1 VLLPLSTKISTRILW
16 SRFINEQQAGGLR
29 DSMVRDLI
37 TVEAVDKSFG
47 PVDVL
52 VDINLLV
59 QDGDRIGIVGH
70 NGAGKTTLLNTISEQ
85 TQDVGDVDFAPGIRL
100 AYLTQIRDIDSDS
113 TIEEELSR
121 KGRQFQELEEE
132 IAAIE
137 AQMADPAFYDGDWES
152 VIEKYS
158 QLQQTLG
165 ESGGSNVASIAKAT
179 LAKLGLD
186 KHPMDMQVNKLS
198 GGEKAKLALAR
209 QLVGLA
215 GVDVMFLDEPTNHLD
230 IQTTEWL
237 EAFLRDFQGAQLIVS
252 HDRYFLDQVCTR
264 IVEVDNLRAWP
275 WKGNYSK
282 FLRQKTAQEATLSDM
297 INTVE
302 KKIDATTGALKQ
314 MKRANKYD
322 KSISAKQKM
331 IERMQ
336 QELKALRARVP
347 KKRKPLILKL
357 EATDKASM
365 DVIQIE
371 GGSKSFEGL
380 ERPILN
386 NQDLEIRKGDRIGI
400 VGGNGQGKTT
410 LLKIINGDEKLDSGM
425 RDLAPGCEIG
435 YFHQDHATLDFNLN
449 PVEQIE
455 KLRPDFQYGDIR
467 AALGRFQFSS
477 DQVTTKLSQLS
488 GGERARVALLKL
500 LLEENNLLLMDEPTN
515 HLDMD
520 SKDTL
525 EEALINYEGS
535 LITVSHDRWFLDQVV
550 NRIWELQDG
559 IVTVYY
565 GNYTDYVRAKKGLPP
580 LGEDEISSV

>member
-1 VLLPLSTKISTRILW
+1 MARQL
-16 SRFINEQQAGGLR
+16 INIEG
-29 DSMVRDLI
+29 
-37 TVEAVDKSFG
+37 VDRSFG

-52 VDINLLV
+52 LDINLLV

-85 TQDVGDVDFAPGIRL
+85 SQDVGDIEYAPGIRI
-100 AYLTQIRDIDSDS
+100 AYLTQIRDIESDS
-113 TIEEELSR
+113 TIEEELGR

-132 IAAIE
+132 IASIE
-137 AQMADPAFYDGDWES
+137 AQMADPAFYEGDWET
-152 VIEKYS
+152 VMERYS
-158 QLQQTLG
+158 ELQQTLG
-165 ESGGSNVASIAKAT
+165 ASGGGNVASIAKAT
-179 LAKLGLD
+179 LARLGLD
-186 KHPMDMQVNKLS
+186 KHPMDMQVSKLS

-230 IQTTEWL
+230 IETTEWL
-237 EAFLRDFQGAQLIVS
+237 EGFLKDFKGAQLIVS

-275 WKGNYSK
+275 WKGNYSQ
-282 FLRQKTAQEATLSDM
+282 FLRQKVATEAALGDM
-297 INTVE
+297 IHTVE
-302 KKIDATTGALKQ
+302 KKIAATTGALKQ

-347 KKRKPLILKL
+347 KKRKPLILTL
-357 EATDKASM
+357 EAVDKASM
-365 DVIQIE
+365 DVLQLD
-371 GGSKSFEGL
+371 GATKVYDGL

-386 NQDLEIRKGDRIGI
+386 NQDLEVRKGDRIGI

-410 LLKIINGDEKLDSGM
+410 LLKLINGDEKLTSGI

-435 YFHQDHATLDFNLN
+435 YFHQDHATLDFNLT
-449 PVEQIE
+449 PVEQIQR
-455 KLRPDFQYGDIR
+455 LRPDFQYGDIR
-467 AALGRFQFSS
+467 AALGRFQFSG

-525 EEALINYEGS
+525 EEALKGYEGS

-559 IVTVYY
+559 VVTVYY
-565 GNYTDYVRAKKGLPP
+565 GNYTDYIRAKKGLPP
-580 LGEDEISSV
+580 LAEGEVSQI

>member
-1 VLLPLSTKISTRILW
+1 
-16 SRFINEQQAGGLR
+16 
-29 DSMVRDLI
+29 MVRELI
-37 TVEAVDKSFG
+37 TVEGVDRSFG

-85 TQDVGDVDFAPGIRL
+85 SQDVGDIDFAPGIRI
-100 AYLTQIRDIDSDS
+100 AYLTQIRDLDSDS
-113 TIEEELSR
+113 TIEEELGR

-132 IAAIE
+132 IAEIE
-137 AQMADPAFYDGDWES
+137 AQMADPSFYDGDWES
-152 VIEKYS
+152 VMERYS
-158 QLQQTLG
+158 GLQQTLG
-165 ESGGSNVASIAKAT
+165 ESGGTNVAGIAKAT
-179 LAKLGLD
+179 LARLGLE
-186 KHPMDMQVNKLS
+186 KHPMDMKVNKLS

-230 IQTTEWL
+230 IHTTEWL
-237 EAFLRDFQGAQLIVS
+237 EAFLKDFKGAQLIVS

-275 WKGNYSK
+275 WKGNYSQ
-282 FLRQKTAQEATLSDM
+282 FLRQKTVQEAALGDM

-336 QELKALRARVP
+336 QELKVLRARVP
-347 KKRKPLILKL
+347 KKRKPLILDL

-365 DVIQIE
+365 DVIQLE
-371 GGSKSFEGL
+371 SASKSFEGL
-380 ERPILN
+380 DKPILK

-410 LLKIINGDEKLDSGM
+410 LLKIINGDEKLTSGM
-425 RDLAPGCEIG
+425 RDLAPGCQIG
-435 YFHQDHATLDFNLN
+435 YFHQDHGTLDFNLN
-449 PVEQIE
+449 PVDQIQ

-467 AALGRFQFSS
+467 AALGRFQFSG

-535 LITVSHDRWFLDQVV
+535 LVTVSHDRWFLDQVV
-550 NRIWELQDG
+550 NRIWELHDG

-565 GNYTDYVRAKKGLPP
+565 GNYTDYIRAKKGLPP
-580 LGEDEISSV
+580 LADDEVSSV

>member
-1 VLLPLSTKISTRILW
+1 
-16 SRFINEQQAGGLR
+16 
-29 DSMVRDLI
+29 MVRELI
-37 TVEAVDKSFG
+37 TIEGVDKSFG

-85 TQDVGDVDFAPGIRL
+85 TQDVGDIDFAPGIRL

-132 IAAIE
+132 IASIE
-137 AQMADPAFYDGDWES
+137 AQMADPAFYEGDWEA

-165 ESGGSNVASIAKAT
+165 ESGGSNVAGIAKAT

-186 KHPMDMQVNKLS
+186 KHPMDMQVSKLS

-237 EAFLRDFQGAQLIVS
+237 EAFLRDFKGAQLIVS

-559 IVTVYY
+559 VVTVYY

-580 LGEDEISSV
+580 LGDDEISSV

>member
-1 VLLPLSTKISTRILW
+1 
-16 SRFINEQQAGGLR
+16 
-29 DSMVRDLI
+29 MVRDLI

-380 ERPILN
+380 DRPILN

>member
-1 VLLPLSTKISTRILW
+1 
-16 SRFINEQQAGGLR
+16 
-29 DSMVRDLI
+29 MVRELI
-37 TVEAVDKSFG
+37 TIEGVDKSFG

-85 TQDVGDVDFAPGIRL
+85 TQDVGDIDFAPGIRL
-100 AYLTQIRDIDSDS
+100 AYLTQIRDIDPES
-113 TIEEELSR
+113 TIEQELGR

-132 IAAIE
+132 IANIE

-152 VIEKYS
+152 VIERYS

-165 ESGGSNVASIAKAT
+165 ESGGGNVASIAKAT

-186 KHPMDMQVNKLS
+186 KHPMEMQVSKLS

-230 IQTTEWL
+230 IHTTEWL
-237 EAFLRDFQGAQLIVS
+237 EGFLRDFKGAQLIVS

-282 FLRQKTAQEATLSDM
+282 FLQQKTAQEATLSDM
-297 INTVE
+297 IKTVE
-302 KKIDATTGALKQ
+302 KKIDATIGALKQ

-535 LITVSHDRWFLDQVV
+535 LVTVSHDRWFLDQVV

-559 IVTVYY
+559 VVTVYY
-565 GNYTDYVRAKKGLPP
+565 GNYTDYIRAKKGLPP

>member
-1 VLLPLSTKISTRILW
+1 
-16 SRFINEQQAGGLR
+16 
-29 DSMVRDLI
+29 
-37 TVEAVDKSFG
+37 
-47 PVDVL
+47 VDVL
-52 VDINLLV
+52 RDINIKV
-59 QDGDRIGIVGH
+59 NDGDRIGIVGH

-85 TQDVGDVDFAPGIRL
+85 KQDTGDIEFAPGIRL
-100 AYLTQIRDIDSDS
+100 AYLTQIRDLESDS
-113 TIEEELSR
+113 TIEEELGR

-137 AQMADPAFYDGDWES
+137 AQMVDPAFYEGDWEP
-152 VIEKYS
+152 VMEHYAE
-158 QLQQTLG
+158 LQQTLAS
-165 ESGGSNVASIAKAT
+165 SGGGNVAGIAKGI
-179 LAKLGLD
+179 LERLGLD
-186 KHPMDMQVNKLS
+186 KHPMDMAVNKLS
-198 GGEKAKLALAR
+198 GGEQAKLALAR
-209 QLVGLA
+209 QLVGLN
-215 GVDVMFLDEPTNHLD
+215 GIDVMFLDEPTNHLD
-230 IQTTEWL
+230 IHTTEWL
-237 EAFLRDFQGAQLIVS
+237 ETFLTEFKGAQLIVS
-252 HDRYFLDQVCTR
+252 HDRYFLDQVCNR

-275 WKGNYSK
+275 WKGNYSQ
-282 FLRQKTAQEATLSDM
+282 FLVQKTASEKSLGEA
-297 INTVE
+297 IANIE
-302 KKIDATTGALKQ
+302 KKIQATMGAMAQ

-322 KSISAKQKM
+322 KSISAKHKM

-347 KKRKPLILKL
+347 KKRKPLILSL

-365 DVIQIE
+365 DVLSVE
-371 GGSKSFEGL
+371 GGTKSFEGL
-380 ERPILN
+380 DRKILD
-386 NQDLEIRKGDRIGI
+386 NQFLEVRKGDRIGI

-410 LLKIINGDEKLDSGM
+410 LLKLINGDEKLTSGTM
-425 RDLAPGCEIG
+425 DLAPGCEIG
-435 YFHQDHATLDFNLN
+435 YFHQDHATLDFDLN
-449 PVEQIE
+449 PIEQIQ

-477 DQVTTKLSQLS
+477 EQVSTKLSQLS

-525 EEALINYEGS
+525 EEALVGYTGS

-559 IVTVYY
+559 VVTVYY

-580 LGEDEISSV
+580 LAEGEVSEV

>member
-1 VLLPLSTKISTRILW
+1 MAREL
-16 SRFINEQQAGGLR
+16 IN
-29 DSMVRDLI
+29 
-37 TVEAVDKSFG
+37 VEAVDRSFG
-47 PVDVL
+47 AVDVL
-52 VDINLLV
+52 KDINIKV
-59 QDGDRIGIVGH
+59 NDGDRIGIVGH

-85 TQDVGDVDFAPGIRL
+85 KQDTGDIEFAPGIRL
-100 AYLTQIRDIDSDS
+100 AYLTQIRDLESDS
-113 TIEEELSR
+113 TIEDELGR

-137 AQMADPAFYDGDWES
+137 AQMVDPAFYEGDWEP
-152 VIEKYS
+152 VMEHYAG
-158 QLQQTLG
+158 LQQTLAS
-165 ESGGSNVASIAKAT
+165 SGGGNVAGIAKGI
-179 LAKLGLD
+179 LERLGLD
-186 KHPMDMQVNKLS
+186 KHPMEMAVNNLS
-198 GGEKAKLALAR
+198 GGEQAKLALAR
-209 QLVGLA
+209 QLVGLN
-215 GVDVMFLDEPTNHLD
+215 GIDVMFLDEPTNHLD
-230 IQTTEWL
+230 IHTTEWL
-237 EAFLRDFQGAQLIVS
+237 ETFLKEFKGAQLIVS
-252 HDRYFLDQVCTR
+252 HDRYFLDQVCNR
-264 IVEVDNLRAWP
+264 IVEIDNLRAWP
-275 WKGNYSK
+275 WKGNYSQ
-282 FLRQKTAQEATLSDM
+282 FLVQKTASEAALGDA
-297 INTVE
+297 IANIE
-302 KKIDATTGALKQ
+302 KKIQSTMGAMAQ

-322 KSISAKQKM
+322 KSISAKHKM

-347 KKRKPLILKL
+347 KKRKPLILSL

-365 DVIQIE
+365 DVLQVE

-380 ERPILN
+380 DRKILD
-386 NQDLEIRKGDRIGI
+386 NQSLEVRKGDRIGI

-410 LLKIINGDEKLDSGM
+410 LLKLINGDEKLTSGTM
-425 RDLAPGCEIG
+425 DLAPGCEIG
-435 YFHQDHATLDFNLN
+435 YFHQDHATLDFDLN
-449 PVEQIE
+449 PIEQIQ

-477 DQVTTKLSQLS
+477 EQVATKLSQLS

-525 EEALINYEGS
+525 EEALVGYTGS

-559 IVTVYY
+559 VVTVYY

-580 LGEDEISSV
+580 LADGEISEV

>member
-1 VLLPLSTKISTRILW
+1 MARQL
-16 SRFINEQQAGGLR
+16 INIEG
-29 DSMVRDLI
+29 
-37 TVEAVDKSFG
+37 VDRSFG

-52 VDINLLV
+52 LDINLLV

-85 TQDVGDVDFAPGIRL
+85 SQDVGDIDYAPGIRI
-100 AYLTQIRDIDSDS
+100 AYLTQIRDIESDS
-113 TIEEELSR
+113 TIEEELGR

-132 IAAIE
+132 IASIE
-137 AQMADPAFYDGDWES
+137 SQMADPAFYDGDWES
-152 VIEKYS
+152 VMERYS
-158 QLQQTLG
+158 ELQQTLG
-165 ESGGSNVASIAKAT
+165 ASGGGNVASIAKAT
-179 LAKLGLD
+179 LARLGLD

-230 IQTTEWL
+230 IETTEWL
-237 EAFLRDFQGAQLIVS
+237 EGFLKDFKGAQLIVS

-275 WKGNYSK
+275 WKGNYSQ
-282 FLRQKTAQEATLSDM
+282 FLRQKVATEAALGDM
-297 INTVE
+297 IHTVE
-302 KKIDATTGALKQ
+302 KKIAATTGALKQ

-347 KKRKPLILKL
+347 KKRKPLILTL

-365 DVIQIE
+365 DVLQLDGATKIY
-371 GGSKSFEGL
+371 EGL

-386 NQDLEIRKGDRIGI
+386 NQDLEVRKGDRIGI

-410 LLKIINGDEKLDSGM
+410 LLKLINGDEKLTSGI

-435 YFHQDHATLDFNLN
+435 YFHQDHATLDFNLS
-449 PVEQIE
+449 PVEQIQ

-467 AALGRFQFSS
+467 AALGRFQFTGN
-477 DQVTTKLSQLS
+477 QVTTKLSQLS

-525 EEALINYEGS
+525 EEALKGYEGS

-559 IVTVYY
+559 VVTVYY
-565 GNYTDYVRAKKGLPP
+565 GNYTDYIRAKRGLPP
-580 LGEDEISSV
+580 LADGEVSNI

>member
-1 VLLPLSTKISTRILW
+1 
-16 SRFINEQQAGGLR
+16 
-29 DSMVRDLI
+29 MVRELI
-37 TVEAVDKSFG
+37 TIEGVDKSFG

-85 TQDVGDVDFAPGIRL
+85 TQDVGDIDFAPGIRL

-186 KHPMDMQVNKLS
+186 KHPMDMQVSKLS

-230 IQTTEWL
+230 IHTTEWL
-237 EAFLRDFQGAQLIVS
+237 EGFLRDFKGAQLIVS

-297 INTVE
+297 IKTVE

-371 GGSKSFEGL
+371 DGSKSFEGL

-449 PVEQIE
+449 PIEQIE

-535 LITVSHDRWFLDQVV
+535 LVTVSHDRWFLDQVV

-559 IVTVYY
+559 VVTVYY

-580 LGEDEISSV
+580 LAEDEISSV

>member
-1 VLLPLSTKISTRILW
+1 MARQL
-16 SRFINEQQAGGLR
+16 INIEG
-29 DSMVRDLI
+29 
-37 TVEAVDKSFG
+37 VDRSFG

-52 VDINLLV
+52 LDINLLV

-85 TQDVGDVDFAPGIRL
+85 SQDVGDIEYAPGIRI
-100 AYLTQIRDIDSDS
+100 AYLTQIRDIESDS
-113 TIEEELSR
+113 TIEEELGR

-132 IAAIE
+132 IASIE
-137 AQMADPAFYDGDWES
+137 AQMADPAFYEGDWET
-152 VIEKYS
+152 VMERYS
-158 QLQQTLG
+158 ELQQTLG
-165 ESGGSNVASIAKAT
+165 ASGGGNVASIAKAT
-179 LAKLGLD
+179 LARLGLD
-186 KHPMDMQVNKLS
+186 KHPMDMQVSKLS

-230 IQTTEWL
+230 IETTEWL
-237 EAFLRDFQGAQLIVS
+237 EGFLKDFKGAQLIVS

-275 WKGNYSK
+275 WKGNYSQ
-282 FLRQKTAQEATLSDM
+282 FLRQKVATEAALGDM
-297 INTVE
+297 IHTVE
-302 KKIDATTGALKQ
+302 KKIAATTGALKQ

-347 KKRKPLILKL
+347 KKRKPLILTL
-357 EATDKASM
+357 EAVDKASM
-365 DVIQIE
+365 DVLQLD
-371 GGSKSFEGL
+371 GATKVYDGL
-380 ERPILN
+380 ERPILS
-386 NQDLEIRKGDRIGI
+386 NQDLEVRKGDRIGI

-410 LLKIINGDEKLDSGM
+410 LLKLINGDEKLTSGI

-435 YFHQDHATLDFNLN
+435 YFHQDHATLDFNLT
-449 PVEQIE
+449 PVEQIQR
-455 KLRPDFQYGDIR
+455 LRPDFQYGDIR
-467 AALGRFQFSS
+467 AALGRFQFSG

-525 EEALINYEGS
+525 EEALKGYEGS

-559 IVTVYY
+559 VVTVYY
-565 GNYTDYVRAKKGLPP
+565 GNYTSYIRAKKGLPP
-580 LGEDEISSV
+580 LAEGEVSQI

>member
-1 VLLPLSTKISTRILW
+1 
-16 SRFINEQQAGGLR
+16 
-29 DSMVRDLI
+29 MVRELI
-37 TVEAVDKSFG
+37 TVEGVDRSFG

-85 TQDVGDVDFAPGIRL
+85 SQDVGDIDFAPGIRL

-113 TIEEELSR
+113 TIEQELGR

-132 IAAIE
+132 IAKIE
-137 AQMADPAFYDGDWES
+137 AEMADPAFYEGDWES
-152 VIEKYS
+152 VIERYS

-165 ESGGSNVASIAKAT
+165 ESGGGNVASIAKST
-179 LAKLGLD
+179 LARLGLD
-186 KHPMDMQVNKLS
+186 KHPMDMQVSKLS

-215 GVDVMFLDEPTNHLD
+215 GVDVIFLDEPTNHLD

-237 EAFLRDFQGAQLIVS
+237 EGFLRDFKGAQLIVS

-282 FLRQKTAQEATLSDM
+282 FLQQKTAQEATLSDM
-297 INTVE
+297 IKTVE
-302 KKIDATTGALKQ
+302 KKIDATIGALKQ

-336 QELKALRARVP
+336 QELKALKARVP

-371 GGSKSFEGL
+371 GGSKSFDGL

-410 LLKIINGDEKLDSGM
+410 LLKLINGDETLDSGK
-425 RDLAPGCEIG
+425 RDLAPGCQIG

-477 DQVTTKLSQLS
+477 EQVKTKLSQLS

-535 LITVSHDRWFLDQVV
+535 LVTVSHDRWFLDQVV

>member
-1 VLLPLSTKISTRILW
+1 
-16 SRFINEQQAGGLR
+16 
-29 DSMVRDLI
+29 MVRDLI
-37 TVEAVDKSFG
+37 TVEGVDRSFG

-85 TQDVGDVDFAPGIRL
+85 SQDVGDIDFAPGIRL

-113 TIEEELSR
+113 TIEQELGR

-132 IAAIE
+132 IAKIE
-137 AQMADPAFYDGDWES
+137 AEMADPAFYEGDWES
-152 VIEKYS
+152 VIERYS

-165 ESGGSNVASIAKAT
+165 ESGGGNVASIAKST
-179 LAKLGLD
+179 LARLGLD
-186 KHPMDMQVNKLS
+186 KHPMDMQVSKLS

-215 GVDVMFLDEPTNHLD
+215 GVDVIFLDEPTNHLD

-237 EAFLRDFQGAQLIVS
+237 EGFLRDFKGAQLIVS

-282 FLRQKTAQEATLSDM
+282 FLQQKTAQEATLSDM
-297 INTVE
+297 IKTVE
-302 KKIDATTGALKQ
+302 KKIDATIGALKQ

-336 QELKALRARVP
+336 QELKALKARVP

-371 GGSKSFEGL
+371 GGSKSFDGL

-410 LLKIINGDEKLDSGM
+410 LLKLINGDETLDSGK
-425 RDLAPGCEIG
+425 RDLAPGCQIG

-477 DQVTTKLSQLS
+477 EQVKTKLSQLS

-535 LITVSHDRWFLDQVV
+535 LVTVSHDRWFLDQVV

-580 LGEDEISSV
+580 LGEGEISSV